1 MASSNLKRLRPDSDD
16 DIDAATL
23 FRTVDNFP
31 KFIVIESKNKEKPIT
46 SLSPFVI
53 EKQIQSSIGT
63 PKSVKK
69 LKNKT
74 LLVETTRKAQ
84 TDNLLKMT
92 QFFNLTVEVSVH
104 KRLNSSKGIIRDR
117 NLKDETAENIKEYFE
132 NQGVTHV
139 KRFQVKK
146 GNDYVNTYT
155 LQLNLLNQPP
165 L

>member
-31 KFIVIESKNKEKPIT
+31 KFFVIESNNKEKPIT
-46 SLSPFVI
+46 SLSPFVT

-63 PKSVKK
+63 PESVKK

-92 QFFNLTVEVSVH
+92 VFQFTSGSFSTQ
-104 KRLNSSKGIIRDR
+104 K
-117 NLKDETAENIKEYFE
+117 FE
-132 NQGVTHV
+132 
-139 KRFQVKK
+139 FFK
-146 GNDYVNTYT
+146 GNYS
-155 LQLNLLNQPP
+155 
-165 L
+165 